1 MTEKKIVQP
10 CESCVDVMMDKLSRW
25 ITLLGISGRNTKKL
39 VRGEMKEVLKR
50 RKKKGEKCERNQN
63 QNTKN

>member
-1 MTEKKIVQP
+1 MTESKIVQP
-10 CESCVDVMMDKLSRW
+10 CEACVDSMSDKLMRW
-25 ITLLGISGRNTKKL
+25 ITLLGISGQGTKQL

>member
-10 CESCVDVMMDKLSRW
+10 CESCVDVMTDKLSRW

-39 VRGEMKEVLKR
+39 VRDEMRETLKQKIREGGETR
-50 RKKKGEKCERNQN
+50 
-63 QNTKN
+63 

>member
-10 CESCVDVMMDKLSRW
+10 CESCVDVMTDKLSRW

-39 VRGEMKEVLKR
+39 VRDEMKDFLKR
-50 RKKKGEKCERNQN
+50 QIREGGETR
-63 QNTKN
+63 

>member
-1 MTEKKIVQP
+1 MEKDKIGQ
-10 CESCVDVMMDKLSRW
+10 SCKCCADLMMDKLSRW

-50 RKKKGEKCERNQN
+50 TKEKEERRKV
-63 QNTKN
+63 

>member
-10 CESCVDVMMDKLSRW
+10 CESCVDVMSDKLSRW

-39 VRGEMKEVLKR
+39 VRDEMKDFLKR
-50 RKKKGEKCERNQN
+50 QIREGGETR
-63 QNTKN
+63 